1 MEYKKFEE
9 TISASRM
16 SRYLNGCS
24 GDTRKAMRL
33 YRENLRLSQ
42 QMFTIISC
50 FEISLRNAIDKELTG
65 KLGKDWLRDSVMSGG
80 IFDNSKFDKT
90 GKIIKKAYKGLSSN
104 YTHFKLIAEME
115 FGIWKYMFSNPQYK
129 ATGRCLL
136 NIFPNKPK
144 STPSAHY
151 DNSFLFNELDN
162 INKLRN
168 RIAHH
173 EPICFQRST
182 DVVDLTYVTQQYN
195 RIKTLFSWMDI
206 DFKALVY
213 GLDQV
218 NRCCNKIMSI

>member
-1 MEYKKFEE
+1 MKYKQFEE

-16 SRYLNGCS
+16 SRYLRGCN

-42 QMFTIISC
+42 QMFTIVSC
-50 FEISLRNAIDKELTG
+50 FEISLRNAIDKELTKKFG
-65 KLGKDWLRDSVMSGG
+65 DEWVRDFVLPGG
-80 IFDNSKFDKT
+80 IFDNSKFDRT
-90 GKIIKKAYKGLSSN
+90 NKIIFKAYKGLSSN

-144 STPSAHY
+144 STSSDHY
-151 DNSFLFNELDN
+151 DNSFIFNELDK

-182 DVVDLTYVTQQYN
+182 DVVDLTYVTQQYT

-213 GLDQV
+213 GLDQF
-218 NRCCNKIMSI
+218 NQCCNKINSI

>member
-1 MEYKKFEE
+1 M
-9 TISASRM
+9 TI
-16 SRYLNGCS
+16 L
-24 GDTRKAMRL
+24 
-33 YRENLRLSQ
+33 
-42 QMFTIISC
+42 
-50 FEISLRNAIDKELTG
+50 
-65 KLGKDWLRDSVMSGG
+65 
-80 IFDNSKFDKT
+80 
-90 GKIIKKAYKGLSSN
+90 
-104 YTHFKLIAEME
+104 
-115 FGIWKYMFSNPQYK
+115 
-129 ATGRCLL
+129 
-136 NIFPNKPK
+136 
-144 STPSAHY
+144 
-151 DNSFLFNELDN
+151 FLFNELDN

>member
-1 MEYKKFEE
+1 MKYKQFEE

-16 SRYLNGCS
+16 SRYLRGCNR
-24 GDTRKAMRL
+24 DTRKAMRL

-42 QMFTIISC
+42 QMFTIVSC
-50 FEISLRNAIDKELTG
+50 FEISLRNAIDKELTKKFG
-65 KLGKDWLRDSVMSGG
+65 DEWLRDFVLSGG
-80 IFDNSKFDKT
+80 IFDNSKFDRT
-90 GKIIKKAYKGLSSN
+90 NKIILKAYKGLSSN

-144 STPSAHY
+144 STPSDHY
-151 DNSFLFNELDN
+151 DNSFIFNELDK

-182 DVVDLTYVTQQYN
+182 DIVDLTYVTQQYT

-213 GLDQV
+213 GLDQF
-218 NRCCNKIMSI
+218 NKCCNKINSI